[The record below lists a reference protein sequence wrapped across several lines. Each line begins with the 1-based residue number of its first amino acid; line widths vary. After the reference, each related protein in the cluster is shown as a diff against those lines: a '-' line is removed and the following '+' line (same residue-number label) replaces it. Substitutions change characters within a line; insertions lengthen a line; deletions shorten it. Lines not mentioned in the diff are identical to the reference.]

1 MGKDKARDM
10 EIYEETGF
18 INTYISLHKASF
30 GTKKIDGRVQEL
42 EERVQELEEIVRE
55 LLTNQI

>member
-10 EIYEETGF
+10 EIYEETG
-18 INTYISLHKASF
+18 Y
-30 GTKKIDGRVQEL
+30 GRVQEL
-42 EERVQELEEIVRE
+42 EERFQELEEIVRD